1 MYWVSANIRF
11 SSLYILLTL
20 GKSAFSS
27 SIISPQHNSFSNPT
41 NFTSFPWL
49 KLSRIAAFTSPAVLI
64 RCPGDS
70 NSEIPGGGSGADSNA
85 SNAIVRSSSA
95 KNSGDSSP
103 RGANSSCANCNAS
116 AIRPC
121 RISSINFCCCNLK
134 YNPGFVS
141 RIYDTANDVSYCSKS
156 NPDIRG
162 KTQIILKTEVL
173 VFTNIITNPEGFMS
187 GA

>member
-1 MYWVSANIRF
+1 MSHPIHSAVPSRRQQTLVRLISIAR
-11 SSLYILLTL
+11 TL
-20 GKSAFSS
+20 GKSTFSS
-27 SIISPQHNSFSNPT
+27 SIISPQHSSFSSPT

-70 NSEIPGGGSGADSNA
+70 NSEIPDGAFGADSNA

-95 KNSGDSSP
+95 RNSGDSSP

-141 RIYDTANDVSYCSKS
+141 RIYNTTLVIRSTKHPGQDTVHIED
-156 NPDIRG
+156 
-162 KTQIILKTEVL
+162 
-173 VFTNIITNPEGFMS
+173 
-187 GA
+187 